1 MRAAGTTSG
10 RQGDPAW
17 RVRPPR
23 CDRVR
28 PARTR
33 SWRAAFG
40 RYQKKLACQSDGRQT
55 AGMEKF
61 SLDAVAR
68 EQARRAAAAA
78 SGRSAETVYG
88 GHEHAL
94 RQTVLALTAG
104 SSLDD
109 HENPGEATI
118 QVLHGRVRL
127 TAGEVTWE
135 GRSGDLLVVPD
146 ARHALKAIE
155 DSAVL
160 LTVSKRI
167 H

>member
-1 MRAAGTTSG
+1 
-10 RQGDPAW
+10 
-17 RVRPPR
+17 
-23 CDRVR
+23 
-28 PARTR
+28 
-33 SWRAAFG
+33 
-40 RYQKKLACQSDGRQT
+40 
-55 AGMEKF
+55 MEKF

-118 QVLHGRVRL
+118 QVLHARVRL

-146 ARHALKAIE
+146 TRHALKAIE

-167 H
+167 R